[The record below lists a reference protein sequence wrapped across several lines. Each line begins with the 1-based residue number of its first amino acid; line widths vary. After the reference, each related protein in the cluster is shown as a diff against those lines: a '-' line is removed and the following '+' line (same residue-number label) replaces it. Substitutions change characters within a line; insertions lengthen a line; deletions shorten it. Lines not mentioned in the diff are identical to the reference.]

1 MQPPYPGNALT
12 PQCTPSTSTRLS
24 IAGMGA
30 ISAKLGEIARF
41 RFQRLGLTRT
51 LASHVSL
58 VLCTGFRE
66 PLVAN
71 YDPVPRMAQLLV
83 LQLLVDGVRKEL
95 RTPGGDAETGRQ
107 A

>member
-1 MQPPYPGNALT
+1 MRSRRPDGPAWAA
-12 PQCTPSTSTRLS
+12 
-24 IAGMGA
+24 AGAGA
-30 ISAKLGEIARF
+30 NIARQSKTSSA
-41 RFQRLGLTRT
+41 RRSFQRLGLTRT